1 MVLIFEPFFEVSVSC
16 IFAVCLWAWAGCVVV
31 EPFVEAPVADVVFV
45 AFADFVLLFFEKFIE
60 LVYVYFGEL
69 VLRHVR

>member
-1 MVLIFEPFFEVSVSC
+1 MALVTEESVEEYFSR
-16 IFAVCLWAWAGCVVV
+16 ILA
-31 EPFVEAPVADVVFV
+31 VVFV
-45 AFADFVLLFFEKFIE
+45 AWAWCVAGEPFVAASVADFVLVMFADFVLLFFEKFIE

>member
-16 IFAVCLWAWAGCVVV
+16 ILTVGFGAWAWCVVGK
-31 EPFVEAPVADVVFV
+31 PFVEASVADVILV

-60 LVYVYFGEL
+60 VVYVYFGEL
-69 VLRHVR
+69 ALRHVR